1 MIDQK
6 VSFSVKSPTVIFT
19 LCLSCKSCFTHKV
32 LVCGASDLES
42 TDVGNYKGTSS
53 SLNVLNFEHFNY
65 VNPLVL
71 SFWRA
76 GVASVC
82 NMNARMAAKGFP
94 N

>member
-1 MIDQK
+1 
-6 VSFSVKSPTVIFT
+6 
-19 LCLSCKSCFTHKV
+19 
-32 LVCGASDLES
+32 VCGASDLES

-65 VNPLVL
+65 VNSLVL